1 MSYLS
6 VYNWVQ
12 TGLWALG
19 LVLLVGSLAFVELR
33 AYVSVYYIAVQSV
46 MVLDVVNVVLRI
58 VRAALLPAVMQV
70 ASRLLMVWYV
80 VPRQER
86 LYVFDY
92 LMFGA
97 WSLAEIIRYQYY
109 ERKASRVL
117 SFLRYNAFIVLYPVG
132 VLAGEVPL
140 IYLNYKATG
149 HVFDLVALACYVPG
163 FPFLFVHMLR
173 QRASA
178 KVKAK

>member
-12 TGLWALG
+12 TVLWAVG
-19 LVLLVGSLAFVELR
+19 LILLVGSLVFRELD
-33 AYVSVYYIAVQSV
+33 AYVLIYYVAVQSV
-46 MVLDVVNVVLRI
+46 MVLDVVNVMLRI

-86 LYVFDY
+86 LCVFDY

-109 ERKASRVL
+109 ERKTSRVL

-140 IYLNYKATG
+140 IWLNYQATR

-163 FPFLFVHMLR
+163 FPFLFVHMLH
-173 QRASA
+173 QRAA
-178 KVKAK
+178 VKVKAK